1 MKSYSKNADPRDP
14 VVSTKMR
21 VNHQLWYDEI
31 KKYGFDFADG
41 VYAANL
47 LELHNEQL
55 NIPPLH
61 VLPYFLD
68 SFFDTIKLNLVA
80 LKKVT
85 PANRWKLDGLRGS
98 LACSTER
105 CPVSF
110 YDL

>member
-1 MKSYSKNADPRDP
+1 LKSKKDSPLKSYSKNADPRDP
-14 VVSTKMR
+14 VVSIKMR

-41 VYAANL
+41 VYAENL

-55 NIPPLH
+55 NVPPLH

-68 SFFDTIKLNLVA
+68 SFFDTIKMNLVA

-85 PANRWKLDGLRGS
+85 PANRWKLDGLRGH
-98 LACSTER
+98 
-105 CPVSF
+105 
-110 YDL
+110 